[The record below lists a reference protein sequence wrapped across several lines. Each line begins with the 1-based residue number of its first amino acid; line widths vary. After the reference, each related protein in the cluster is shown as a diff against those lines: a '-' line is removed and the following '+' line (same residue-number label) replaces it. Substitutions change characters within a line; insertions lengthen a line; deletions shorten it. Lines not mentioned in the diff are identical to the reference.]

1 MSATLTGTKH
11 ATPKPRIVDPSEVK
25 RGRPPI
31 PQTMGKY
38 TVTLDAD
45 TVHFMQ
51 QLALQETG
59 AINLSGGIR
68 VAARMLA
75 QSIKP
80 KTLYKRSD

>member
-1 MSATLTGTKH
+1 
-11 ATPKPRIVDPSEVK
+11 
-25 RGRPPI
+25 
-31 PQTMGKY
+31 MGKY

>member
-1 MSATLTGTKH
+1 MSTK
-11 ATPKPRIVDPSEVK
+11 APAKP

-51 QLALQETG
+51 QLALQDTG
-59 AINLSGGIR
+59 ALNLSGGIR

-75 QSIKP
+75 QSIKSG
-80 KTLYKRSD
+80 KLYKKSA